1 MARRSGG
8 VTSKPRVKVGD
19 RVYFRFYPTPMEA
32 EVIEDRGDL
41 GRDGE
46 QIVRVRYTIEC
57 GSLFEPDPVEET
69 ELPVSR
75 LVPPP
80 DPNAAPQG
88 HSRRRRRPA
97 PA

>member
-1 MARRSGG
+1 MARRSGKANR
-8 VTSKPRVKVGD
+8 KPRIKVGD
-19 RVYFRFYPTPMEA
+19 RVYFPFSPSPMAA

-46 QIVRVRYTIEC
+46 QIVRVRYFLK
-57 GSLFEPDPVEET
+57 GGDLEPEVIEET
-69 ELPVSR
+69 ELPVSS

-80 DPNAAPQG
+80 DPNAAPPRR
-88 HSRRRRRPA
+88 SRRRRPA